1 MASLI
6 SSPAPPLHVQHL
18 EKALRLDPFFRHV
31 EGVFSDPFLASL
43 SDTDDSEVGDLG
55 KTLPEGIRP
64 SLVNGDVSD
73 SGSLIN
79 GCLRPEELH
88 VDKSR
93 LYNFTKVK
101 KDRRWLK
108 EMLLSDSSSSSDE
121 DQPMTDEDLHE
132 MLWLHKQQKLARQR
146 FLRGGELLQYQH
158 YSASLLYT
166 QDKYHDS
173 QKQRGNAKKLK
184 KKKMKDGSLKI
195 VKVKKEK
202 MRIKKKRKKSEDQS
216 DGDRRESG
224 TIDERLMKRT
234 LIRRKEA
241 DAKRRKLWALICR
254 KEIPRTQR
262 QKSSARNNTLSNA
275 KKLAQLCQK
284 ERRRE
289 AQRSQKIAQQTVPRA
304 RRLVREMMV
313 YWKKYEKVEKEHRK
327 RVEKE
332 AMEQRKLD
340 DELREARRQQRKL
353 NFLITQ
359 TELYAHF
366 MGKKLKGNKMSA
378 SSDVQHILSKLDEP
392 SDKSKIKSVS
402 GGVLIDME
410 NSDNYDARAM
420 KMEALANAENA
431 FRLQEAKRQA
441 FDVNSQES
449 GGSKKIALSQ
459 ESFDVNFSL
468 ANPNIS
474 GEDHP
479 QPNLFQGKL
488 KTYQLKGMNWLISLY
503 EQGISGILAD
513 EMGLGKTVQSIA
525 FLSYLAET
533 HNIWGPFLVVAP
545 ASTLHN
551 WQQEVSR
558 FIPQFK
564 VLPYWG
570 NQGDRKSLRKFWSQ
584 KQTHISDRN
593 HAPFHLLI
601 TSYQLVVQDVRYFQR
616 IKWQYIVLDEAQAIK
631 SSSSVRWKI
640 LLGYQCRNRLLLT
653 GTPIQNSMAELWALL
668 HFIMPTLFDNHE
680 EFNEWFSKD
689 IESHAENKSLIDQN
703 QLSRLHMILKP
714 FMLRRIKKDVEN
726 ELSEK
731 IEIKLVCGLTT
742 RQKWLY
748 QAVKQKIS
756 IDDLVYT
763 SASSSAT
770 SATTSSL
777 MNLVMQFRKVC
788 NHPELFERR
797 DVTSPVTV
805 QLPPY
810 VIPKL
815 IYRKGITSRMSPFR
829 TKILRKTLNI
839 WRSDYI
845 SSSLNC
851 SSRQRVP
858 ESECFSFLRF
868 AGISLEE
875 ASMMMLGSPSHRLL
889 LLLILLRKVMLLHH
903 KRSWSPSKSSSRLL
917 GKDDLILWPSWP
929 TSFSSVHSSTT
940 LSGLVFTGYTRPFLS
955 HVTEH
960 IRPIVTEEER
970 QLTKRK
976 PPVASPLSPTN
987 RNIPHHKPVTPT
999 SPLKHSTSGPF
1010 SPPRHHGHGGLEAI
1024 QTSKHQ
1030 QDQHH
1035 HHHHHHHHRHH
1046 KHRSSSGHSTTEAS
1060 GRRASDHS
1068 HEMRATPLDRH
1079 GIAAAAMKYPQTRN
1093 HRPLDASR
1101 MLMVYMPKVVA
1112 VCELSYCSDR
1122 SAAYEHQ
1129 ELARGGPDESRNLLL
1144 YGAPEA
1150 VDMKEY
1156 RAHLFPPPLGGL
1168 EATQPSKGW
1177 SFVQM
1182 PNRNSVISDSGKLT
1196 VLDGLLTKLKLQGHR
1211 VLIYSQMTR
1220 MIDILEEYMT
1230 FRKHKYMRLD
1240 GSSKISDRRDM
1251 VADFQNNK
1259 DIFVFLLSTRAGG
1272 LGINLTAADT
1282 VIFYDSDWNPTV
1294 DEQAMDRAHRLGQTK
1309 QVTVYRLVTK
1319 NTIEERILQRAREK
1333 SEIQKMVISGGNF
1346 KPDALKPKEVVSLLL
1361 DDEELENKFLQ
1372 RQAEKKADEQR
1383 KRRERK
1389 RKKGGTDEGTSSPSI
1404 EISETSTPPP
1414 KAKKGRKSKSSLFPP
1429 APEGVPTASV
1439 PPSEASSVNGDASA
1453 RLEGADADDISVM
1466 SLDEISMVS
1475 GDGSLYSMDAPP
1487 SSSATPF
1494 NEDSLLGDAEPKS
1507 ETASPS
1513 TAEGKRG
1520 RGRGRAR
1527 GRGRNRGRGTAPI
1540 RTSRGRG
1547 RGRGGTGVMAAS
1559 AAASAA
1565 AAAASAAAY
1574 AAYGFTFQG
1583 TPTPPPP
1590 AARSSPVAFGSG
1602 GSTVPGSAVTHPVPR
1617 YDNSSA
1623 NSSPA
1628 RHRDVEN

>member
-1 MASLI
+1 MAA
-6 SSPAPPLHVQHL
+6 APLRRGMMVMGRIARILPTRLSKSAITDSQPKHEGSWLYTL
-18 EKALRLDPFFRHV
+18 ENPPNLSWLRPRQP
-31 EGVFSDPFLASL
+31 G
-43 SDTDDSEVGDLG
+43 DTDDSEVGDLG
-55 KTLPEGIRP
+55 KTLPEGIRL

-121 DQPMTDEDLHE
+121 EQPMTDEDLHE

-146 FLRGGELLQYQH
+146 FLRGGELSQYQH

-378 SSDVQHILSKLDEP
+378 SSDVHHILSKLDEP

-815 IYRKGITSRMSPFR
+815 IYRK
-829 TKILRKTLNI
+829 
-839 WRSDYI
+839 
-845 SSSLNC
+845 
-851 SSRQRVP
+851 VP

-903 KRSWSPSKSSSRLL
+903 KRSWSPSKSSS
-917 GKDDLILWPSWP
+917 
-929 TSFSSVHSSTT
+929 SV
-940 LSGLVFTGYTRPFLS
+940 LVP
-955 HVTEH
+955 
-960 IRPIVTEEER
+960 
-970 QLTKRK
+970 
-976 PPVASPLSPTN
+976 N
-987 RNIPHHKPVTPT
+987 
-999 SPLKHSTSGPF
+999 
-1010 SPPRHHGHGGLEAI
+1010 
-1024 QTSKHQ
+1024 
-1030 QDQHH
+1030 
-1035 HHHHHHHHRHH
+1035 
-1046 KHRSSSGHSTTEAS
+1046 
-1060 GRRASDHS
+1060 
-1068 HEMRATPLDRH
+1068 
-1079 GIAAAAMKYPQTRN
+1079 
-1093 HRPLDASR
+1093 
-1101 MLMVYMPKVVA
+1101 LMEKKVVA

-1144 YGAPEA
+1144 YGSPEA

-1414 KAKKGRKSKSSLFPP
+1414 KAKKGRKSKTSLFPP

-1527 GRGRNRGRGTAPI
+1527 GRGRTRGRGTAPI